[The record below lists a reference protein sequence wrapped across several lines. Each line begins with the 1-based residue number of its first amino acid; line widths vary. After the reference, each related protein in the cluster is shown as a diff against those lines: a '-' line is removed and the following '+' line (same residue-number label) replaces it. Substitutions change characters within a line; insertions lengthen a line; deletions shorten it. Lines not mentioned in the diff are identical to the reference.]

1 MPSFQI
7 LWIHVWIH
15 IELWEQGVYSPVGA
29 TATENIFPKAKKKD
43 FVSTHRFPTTKSKL
57 RQLMEISNCT
67 ARINAKGMSLFILY
81 LTFCDDL
88 VIPVLNVCFDNS
100 NDSKVAK
107 Q

>member
-1 MPSFQI
+1 MDTC
-7 LWIHVWIH
+7 LDTHRT
-15 IELWEQGVYSPVGA
+15 VGA
-29 TATENIFPKAKKKD
+29 GRLLPDWSNCNLEYIPESKKLD
-43 FVSTHRFPTTKSKL
+43 YVFIHRFPTTKSKL

-67 ARINAKGMSLFILY
+67 AQINAKGMSLFILY